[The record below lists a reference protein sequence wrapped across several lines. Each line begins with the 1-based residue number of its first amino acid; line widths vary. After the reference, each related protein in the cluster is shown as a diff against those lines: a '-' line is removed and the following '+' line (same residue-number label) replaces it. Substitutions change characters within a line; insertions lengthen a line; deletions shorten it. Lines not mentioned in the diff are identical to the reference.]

1 MPAHVQLGV
10 HSLWDELL
18 HSRDSDRRDGLSESM
33 RRIYRSHERRRGR
46 LHQLPGERVDMPAH
60 VQLGVHSLW
69 DELLHSSADRR
80 DVLSESMRRIYR
92 SHERRR
98 WRLHQ
103 LPGELVDMPAHVQL
117 GVHSL
122 WDELLHSRDSDRRD
136 GLSESMRRI
145 YRSHERRRGRL
156 HQLPGERV
164 DMPAHVQLG
173 VHSLWDELLHSRD
186 SDRRDVHT
194 QPNFT
199 VIRG

>member
-10 HSLWDELL
+10 HSLWNIILQ
-18 HSRDSDRRDGLSESM
+18 RRNTDRG
-33 RRIYRSHERRRGR
+33 
-46 LHQLPGERVDMPAH
+46 
-60 VQLGVHSLW
+60 
-69 DELLHSSADRR
+69 
-80 DVLSESMRRIYR
+80 DVLSESSLRCVYR

-98 WRLHQ
+98 W
-103 LPGELVDMPAHVQL
+103 
-117 GVHSL
+117 
-122 WDELLHSRDSDRRD
+122 
-136 GLSESMRRI
+136 
-145 YRSHERRRGRL
+145 RL

-186 SDRRDVHT
+186 SDRGDVHT